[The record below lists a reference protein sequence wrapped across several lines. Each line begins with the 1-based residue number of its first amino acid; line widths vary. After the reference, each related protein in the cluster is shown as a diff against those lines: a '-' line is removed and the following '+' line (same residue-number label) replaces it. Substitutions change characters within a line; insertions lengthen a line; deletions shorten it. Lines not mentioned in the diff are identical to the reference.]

1 MRVFLCIRKVYVLSK
16 TDNSE
21 SHWMIFD
28 IETQHWTVFISD
40 LNFVLRC
47 CYGSMLT
54 IRNIHYYFHNDI
66 VGSSS
71 FIDPLVKAALLSPIY
86 RILDNGTSID
96 LESEIPIAK
105 QYLAAMENP
114 NGIAEDIL
122 NIVQAPFYQRF
133 YEEVQ
138 N

>member
-1 MRVFLCIRKVYVLSK
+1 MRVFLCIRKVYVLSS
-16 TDNSE
+16 SE
-21 SHWMIFD
+21 VSYSQWMIFD
-28 IETQHWTVFISD
+28 IDTQNWTFFTNDLDFVF
-40 LNFVLRC
+40 RC
-47 CYGSMLT
+47 CYGNMLT
-54 IRNIHYYFHNDI
+54 IRNVHYYFNNDI
-66 VGSSS
+66 TGVE
-71 FIDPLVKAALLSPIY
+71 IPWLNKPIY

-114 NGIAEDIL
+114 NGEPDIL
-122 NIVQAPFYQRF
+122 SIVQAPFYQRF

>member
-16 TDNSE
+16 TPTSE

-28 IETQHWTVFISD
+28 IETQHWTVFFSD
-40 LNFVLRC
+40 LNFVLNC
-47 CYGSMLT
+47 CYGSILT
-54 IRNIHYYFHNDI
+54 IRNIHYYFNNDI
-66 VGSSS
+66 VPS
-71 FIDPLVKAALLSPIY
+71 IDPMVRAAALLSPIY

-105 QYLAAMENP
+105 QYLAAMEDP
-114 NGIAEDIL
+114 NGILEDL
-122 NIVQAPFYQRF
+122 SIVQAPFYQRL

>member
-54 IRNIHYYFHNDI
+54 IRNIHYYFNNDI
-66 VGSSS
+66 VGSSP
-71 FIDPLVKAALLSPIY
+71 FIDPIVKAALLSPIY

-114 NGIAEDIL
+114 NGEPDIL
-122 NIVQAPFYQRF
+122 SIVQAPFYQRF

>member
-1 MRVFLCIRKVYVLSK
+1 M
-16 TDNSE
+16 
-21 SHWMIFD
+21 
-28 IETQHWTVFISD
+28 
-40 LNFVLRC
+40 
-47 CYGSMLT
+47 
-54 IRNIHYYFHNDI
+54 YYFAQDCNN
-66 VGSSS
+66 GS
-71 FIDPLVKAALLSPIY
+71 PGLSWFKGPIY

-114 NGIAEDIL
+114 NGIPDDL
-122 NIVQAPFYQRF
+122 SLDLSIVQAPFYQRF